1 MYNDRELLA
10 KTLMAEAG
18 NQGPL
23 GMLAA
28 GSVIMNRVRSGN
40 YGQGLP
46 GVILKPGAFS
56 PWNSVTGFAGG
67 EQGQDMARITPNE
80 QAYRIADALLS
91 GQYEDPTGNAT
102 HFYNPDISDPSWGI
116 RGGNEW
122 RRIGE
127 HVFGRADDKAKGP
140 SRVINVGSDAPKLVA
155 SDTMAALGKGG
166 GAVTPDQIAQ
176 GAQAQSTGMQDEQ
189 RPRGLLGN
197 LFGNPD
203 TMANLALAFNSM
215 RLNPDPNLGAVL
227 TAQMKERRD
236 ERKSTAKQNRTLDYL
251 RSLGT
256 PQAMQ
261 AIRYAEGTGDIAGA
275 LKMAT
280 ATAKDDRTA
289 LIKNFQFA
297 KEQGYPG
304 SFQDFLKSGG
314 GGGSVINIGGEDYK
328 VVGDQ
333 VVVPDPNSPAGVR
346 FVPIPGGKTALA
358 AEAETQRLATSQ
370 QTKAQKESIVTKSID
385 RLIGMLDTKGIFN
398 LPEAGIVG
406 STLGGLG
413 INQEAVDFKNEL
425 MTVQS
430 NVAFD
435 RLQQM
440 REASKTGGAL
450 GAVSERELDLLIS
463 AYGNLQQSSS
473 PKILR
478 ENLEEIK
485 RIMTKIENDPVA
497 SSYYYNGF
505 TGAQGGQS
513 QSQEGGFSVTG
524 KVGN

>member
-1 MYNDRELLA
+1 MEPVSPQFIIQGLIQRGYPPHVAQGFVMNMMDESGLRPGINEAAPIVPGSRGGFGLYQLTGPRRTAYEQFAAQRGVNPADVDAQLDFLDYEMRGPESRAA
-10 KTLMAEAG
+10 KSILSTRNPQEAAVAIARDFLRPASEHL
-18 NQGPL
+18 Q
-23 GMLAA
+23 
-28 GSVIMNRVRSGN
+28 NRVARYSG
-40 YGQGLP
+40 
-46 GVILKPGAFS
+46 
-56 PWNSVTGFAGG
+56 
-67 EQGQDMARITPNE
+67 
-80 QAYRIADALLS
+80 AD
-91 GQYEDPTGNAT
+91 
-102 HFYNPDISDPSWGI
+102 
-116 RGGNEW
+116 
-122 RRIGE
+122 
-127 HVFGRADDKAKGP
+127 
-140 SRVINVGSDAPKLVA
+140 VA
-155 SDTMAALGKGG
+155 ADTMAALGKGG

-236 ERKSTAKQNRTLDYL
+236 ERKATAKQNRTLEYL

-280 ATAKDDRTA
+280 APAKDDRTA

>member
-1 MYNDRELLA
+1 MAINDWANAIASIES
-10 KTLMAEAG
+10 
-18 NQGPL
+18 
-23 GMLAA
+23 A
-28 GSVIMNRVRSGN
+28 GSGGYSALGPITQRGNRAYGKYQVMDFNIGPWTEKYLGRRMTPDEFLASPEAQDAVFRGEFGSYVQKYGNPQDAASAWFTGQPRSSGAN
-40 YGQGLP
+40 RKDILGTTGSGYVEKFNRALGQG
-46 GVILKPGAFS
+46 
-56 PWNSVTGFAGG
+56 
-67 EQGQDMARITPNE
+67 
-80 QAYRIADALLS
+80 
-91 GQYEDPTGNAT
+91 
-102 HFYNPDISDPSWGI
+102 
-116 RGGNEW
+116 
-122 RRIGE
+122 
-127 HVFGRADDKAKGP
+127 
-140 SRVINVGSDAPKLVA
+140 VA
-155 SDTMAALGKGG
+155 ADTMAALGKGG

-189 RPRGLLGN
+189 RPRGLLGG

-227 TAQMKERRD
+227 TAQMKDRRE
-236 ERKSTAKQNRTLDYL
+236 ERKATAKQNRTLDYL

-370 QTKAQKESIVTKSID
+370 KTKAQKESIVTKSID

-413 INQEAVDFKNEL
+413 INQEAVDFRNEL

-497 SSYYYNGF
+497 SNYYYNGF
-505 TGAQGGQS
+505 TGAQSGQS